1 MIVSD
6 ELSEKEVCSLRPW
19 RGGEGRGAD
28 VGWPG
33 AHAHRA
39 SGKGSVVR
47 RTKGR
52 GNSAGRH
59 EATSTPFLRLCR
71 PKPDSK
77 PDSKKRM
84 VERAVAG
91 HKGQNLW
98 GKCAERVGTGRGV
111 QREVF

>member
-1 MIVSD
+1 M
-6 ELSEKEVCSLRPW
+6 RQ
-19 RGGEGRGAD
+19 
-28 VGWPG
+28 
-33 AHAHRA
+33 
-39 SGKGSVVR
+39 
-47 RTKGR
+47 
-52 GNSAGRH
+52 
-59 EATSTPFLRLCR
+59 RLCR

-91 HKGQNLW
+91 HKGQNLR

>member
-1 MIVSD
+1 MGCLFS
-6 ELSEKEVCSLRPW
+6 
-19 RGGEGRGAD
+19 GRTIESSFGMQRHFFLA
-28 VGWPG
+28 P
-33 AHAHRA
+33 
-39 SGKGSVVR
+39 VVY
-47 RTKGR
+47 
-52 GNSAGRH
+52 
-59 EATSTPFLRLCR
+59 LCR

-91 HKGQNLW
+91 HKGQNLR